1 MHSTTRTRVWDIP
14 TRLFHWLLVLLVI
27 ALFVTGKLG
36 GNWLEWHKRAG
47 FSVLGVIAFRI
58 VWGFAGSYHARFTN
72 FVRGPGMV
80 REYVK
85 SVMQR
90 HPVRYLGHNPLG
102 AISVVAMLGVLFIQ
116 ALLGLFSN
124 DDLMLEGPYA
134 RLVSKAVS
142 DQLTTFHKWNADL
155 ILILVGI
162 HLAAIAFAYF
172 YRKENLVIAMLTGKK
187 MLPKSESAADAE
199 EESERPVWLAWAIG
213 ACVATAI
220 YLLLYE

>member
-1 MHSTTRTRVWDIP
+1 MQSTARTRVWDIP
-14 TRLFHWLLVLLVI
+14 TRLFHWLLVLLLIV
-27 ALFVTGKLG
+27 LFVTGKLG
-36 GNWLEWHKRAG
+36 GNWLEWHRRAG
-47 FSVLGVIAFRI
+47 FSVLGLIAFRM

-72 FVRGPGMV
+72 FVRRPGLV
-80 REYVK
+80 REYAK
-85 SVMQR
+85 GVMR
-90 HPVRYLGHNPLG
+90 GDSARYVGHNPLG

-142 DQLTTFHKWNADL
+142 DQLTTLHKWNADL

-172 YRKENLVIAMLTGKK
+172 YRKENLVIAMFTGEK
-187 MLPKSESAADAE
+187 MLPESESNSDAE
-199 EESERPVWLAWAIG
+199 KESERPAWLAWVIG
-213 ACVATAI
+213 ACVAAAT
-220 YLLLYE
+220 YLLLNK